1 MKYADLDQDL
11 RTKIKKLVR
20 ADDVWM
26 RYIDMLLE
34 NPAAG
39 VRHIRTVV
47 ENALK
52 DYPNE

>member
-1 MKYADLDQDL
+1 MKYSDLDQDL

-20 ADDVWM
+20 AGDVWV
-26 RYIDMLLE
+26 RYIDMLVE
-34 NPAAG
+34 SPGAN
-39 VRHIRTVV
+39 VRHIRAVV